1 MIRHAYRDSWAK
13 LLLGFASVAL
23 LSCANAPQ
31 GTDAFQRMNANDAQ
45 ATQAPTEKLLIV
57 DCLTPPQ
64 IRRLGALAQTLT
76 PRRAIKASQ
85 AECEAYGGEYVA
97 SNTNPRDA
105 LKLWL
110 PFAEQ
115 GDLDAQVQ
123 VGELFE
129 KGANGKPDYVSA
141 AQWYE
146 RAAKLGYS
154 RAKVNLAA
162 LLEHGQGVSRD
173 VPRAQRLFREI
184 SGLPPALASVDKPR
198 IQLIEPASLLSGSRL
213 RSASSAA
220 IKAQPGPITVAGRV
234 SSSLAIDRVEVNG
247 QKQTVDTNGLFST
260 TLTLRNEP
268 LPVAV
273 AAVDASGNRSLSE
286 FLLSAQAGAAAAN
299 ASSSVKNSASRY
311 ALVIAN
317 QNYSKGYEKLDTPH
331 ADGRAIKSLLE
342 VRYGFQVNLLLDATR
357 RDVLLALN
365 NLRLRV
371 GAGDQILVYY
381 AGHGEMDGIT
391 QRGYWIPVDGERRN
405 VSNWISVV
413 DITDQLNAMPARQ
426 VMVVADSCYS
436 GTMTRSAVPAI
447 DQQLAEDAQRSAIA
461 QLGNQRSR
469 VVMTSGGLEPVIDGG
484 GGRNSLFARS
494 FIDVLTHINT
504 PMEAQQV
511 HTALSARFLYLSRR
525 LNLQQ
530 RPEYGP
536 LRFAGHESGDFV
548 FVPRL

>member
-1 MIRHAYRDSWAK
+1 MNNRFRTC
-13 LLLGFASVAL
+13 LLLICATQ
-23 LSCANAPQ
+23 LSCSNAPQ
-31 GTDAFQRMNANDAQ
+31 STDVFQRINAADASSQ
-45 ATQAPTEKLLIV
+45 QVPTEKLLIV
-57 DCLTPPQ
+57 DCLTPAQ
-64 IRRLGALAQTLT
+64 VRRIGALAQTLT

-115 GDLDAQVQ
+115 GDTDAQVQ

-129 KGANGKPDYVSA
+129 KGASGKPDYLSA

-146 RAAKLGYS
+146 RATKLGNS
-154 RAKVNLAA
+154 RAKVNLAT
-162 LLEHGQGVSRD
+162 LLEKGTGVTRD

-184 SGLPPALASVDKPR
+184 SGLTAPASSTITSAEKPR
-198 IQLIEPASLLSGSRL
+198 IQLIEPPSMMSSLRMRGKNP
-213 RSASSAA
+213 AEV
-220 IKAQPGPITVAGRV
+220 KALPGPITVAGRV
-234 SSSLAIDRVEVNG
+234 SSSLGIERVEVNG
-247 QKQTVDTNGLFST
+247 QKQALDTNGLFST
-260 TLTLRNEP
+260 TLTLSNES
-268 LPVAV
+268 LPVAISAFDV
-273 AAVDASGNRSLSE
+273 SGNRSLTE
-286 FLLSAQAGAAAAN
+286 FLLSAKAAAELDAP
-299 ASSSVKNSASRY
+299 SGKTSTSRY

-317 QNYSKGYEKLDTPH
+317 QNYSKGYEKLSTPH
-331 ADGRAIKSLLE
+331 ADGRAIRSLLE
-342 VRYGFQVNLLLDATR
+342 SRYGFQVSLLQDATR

-381 AGHGEMDGIT
+381 AGHGEMDGVT
-391 QRGYWIPVDGERRN
+391 QRGYWIPVDGERGN
-405 VSNWISVV
+405 LSNWISVV
-413 DITDQLNAMPARQ
+413 DITDQLTAMPARQ

-447 DQQLAEDAQRSAIA
+447 DQQLAEDAQRSAIT

-504 PMEAQQV
+504 PTEAQQV

>member
-1 MIRHAYRDSWAK
+1 M
-13 LLLGFASVAL
+13 L

-31 GTDAFQRMNANDAQ
+31 STDVFQRMNATDAASQ
-45 ATQAPTEKLLIV
+45 QAPTEKLLIV
-57 DCLTPPQ
+57 DCLTPSQ
-64 IRRLGALAQTLT
+64 IRRIGALAQTLT
-76 PRRAIKASQ
+76 PRRAIKASI

-115 GDLDAQVQ
+115 GDMDAQVQ

-129 KGANGKPDYVSA
+129 KGASGKPDYLSA

-146 RAAKLGYS
+146 RAAKLGNS
-154 RAKVNLAA
+154 RAKVNLAT
-162 LLEHGQGVSRD
+162 LLEKGAGVTRD

-184 SGLPPALASVDKPR
+184 SGLTAPASATTASVEIPR
-198 IQLIEPASLLSGSRL
+198 IQLIEPPSMMSSLRL
-213 RSASSAA
+213 RGNNPAVV
-220 IKAQPGPITVAGRV
+220 KALPGPITVAGRV
-234 SSSLAIDRVEVNG
+234 SSSLGIERVEVNG
-247 QKQTVDTNGLFST
+247 QKQTLDTNGLFST
-260 TLTLRNEP
+260 TLTLSNES
-268 LPVAV
+268 LPVAISAFDV
-273 AAVDASGNRSLSE
+273 SGNRSLTE
-286 FLLSAQAGAAAAN
+286 FLFSAKAAAELDAP
-299 ASSSVKNSASRY
+299 AGKTSSSRY

-317 QNYSKGYEKLDTPH
+317 QNYTKGYEKLSTPY
-331 ADGRAIKSLLE
+331 ADGRAIRSLLE
-342 VRYGFQVNLLLDATR
+342 SRYGFQVSLLQDATR

-381 AGHGEMDGIT
+381 AGHGEMDGVT
-391 QRGYWIPVDGERRN
+391 QRGYWIPVDGERGS

-447 DQQLAEDAQRSAIA
+447 DQQLAEDAQRNAIA

-504 PMEAQQV
+504 PTEAQQV

-536 LRFAGHESGDFV
+536 LRFAGHESGDFI